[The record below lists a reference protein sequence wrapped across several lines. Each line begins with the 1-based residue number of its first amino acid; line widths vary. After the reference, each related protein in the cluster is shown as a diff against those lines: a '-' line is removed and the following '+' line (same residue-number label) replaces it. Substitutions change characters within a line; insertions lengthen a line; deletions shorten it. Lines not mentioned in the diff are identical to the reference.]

1 MTPHTASETGLRRD
15 DRMTAGDRKSL
26 GAAVLG
32 WTVDMYDLLVILHVA
47 SYVSAAFFPSEGNP
61 MLGLTATYAAFAI
74 SLVVRPVGALVFG
87 SIADRAGRRPAMA
100 VAVIGAGLSTA
111 AMGVLPGV
119 ATIGLAAPV
128 LLLVLRVVQGM
139 FVGGITASTHTLAT
153 ETLPER
159 WRGMAAGLI
168 KGGGASLAVVVINLL
183 VIGLVAVQGQ
193 ETFAAWGWRI
203 LFVVALAGSLAN
215 FLVLRRVE
223 ESPAW
228 VARRAAAHRDGAT
241 SPRTAEPSPVRALFS
256 ARWRMLTLTTITIVF
271 TASAPYYLTT
281 GILPTVYKQSLGLSQ
296 QAASTFL
303 IINVVLSAAV
313 AVVCGHLSQ
322 RVGRRPVFVFSGV
335 VCLVFIPGL
344 YLVMASRP
352 ADWVLLLCGALMVM
366 ASGAISAPLII
377 FINELFP
384 TEVRSTATAFSWN
397 VGYGLS
403 GMLPTFV
410 TAVSA
415 GPETVIPVLIGTS
428 LVIAAGFLLMMVRT
442 RETRGALEAA

>member
-1 MTPHTASETGLRRD
+1 MTSGDTTSRAGTSAEGRLTGR
-15 DRMTAGDRKSL
+15 DRKSL

-47 SYVSAAFFPSEGNP
+47 SYVSAAFFPSEGSP

-74 SLVVRPVGALVFG
+74 SLVVRPLGALVFG

-100 VAVIGAGLSTA
+100 IAVIGAGVSTA
-111 AMGVLPGV
+111 AMGFLPGV
-119 ATIGLAAPV
+119 ATIGVAAPV
-128 LLLVLRVVQGM
+128 LLLALRVVQGL

-168 KGGGASLAVVVINLL
+168 KGGGASLAVVLINLL

-193 ETFAAWGWRI
+193 ETFAAWGWRV
-203 LFVVALAGSLAN
+203 LFVVALLGSVAN
-215 FLVLRRVE
+215 YLVLLRVE

-228 VARRAAAHRDGAT
+228 VARRAGAAGRPAD
-241 SPRTAEPSPVRALFS
+241 PSPVRALFS
-256 ARWRMLTLTTITIVF
+256 ARWRMLVLTTIVIVF

-296 QAASTFL
+296 QAASAFL

-322 RVGRRPVFVFSGV
+322 RVGRRPVFVASGIA
-335 VCLVFIPGL
+335 CLVCIPGL
-344 YLVMASRP
+344 YLVMSGRP
-352 ADWVLLLCGALMVM
+352 SDWVLLLCGAVMVM
-366 ASGAISAPLII
+366 TSGAISAPLII
-377 FINELFP
+377 FVNELFP

-410 TAVSA
+410 TAVSS
-415 GPETVIPVLIGTS
+415 GPGAIIPVLIVTS

-442 RETRGALEAA
+442 RETRGALDAA